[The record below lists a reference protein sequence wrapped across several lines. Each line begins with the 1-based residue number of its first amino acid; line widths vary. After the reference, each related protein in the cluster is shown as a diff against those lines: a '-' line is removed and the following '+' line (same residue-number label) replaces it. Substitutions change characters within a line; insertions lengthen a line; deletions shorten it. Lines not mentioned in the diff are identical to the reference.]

1 MQRNHSDLKILWSVI
16 VFYII
21 KQSKIRRVFIPGLA
35 ACIISKLFYIRSSR
49 TIGDIAKKLSSDES
63 VIKTVFLYGMFLFLS
78 CTTNQLGKMFV
89 SRARHI
95 GYTIANKQSYSYF
108 LHLYPEDFRN
118 IKKGEM
124 QNIIQRKADAVKDI
138 LDVLTLHFLPFL
150 VTVVVAGAD
159 IILKLGVFA
168 NIIVLTTLFIYIF
181 VTISITLWRN
191 KIRITLNNNLDN
203 SQNVLNDG
211 INNFETIFTNG
222 TETYEVSKYEKC
234 LKVTEKNEI
243 FFSRTMYFLNLAQEV
258 IWALQLFLVV
268 FLLCIVSKTM
278 TVDTLSYT
286 VTVLSVFHGDLSNL
300 GFMYGKYKT
309 GMINIKK
316 TNLKTRKDNNLTK
329 KKVSGIKKQ
338 IKIFDLSYKLND
350 KIILDSIN
358 FEINK
363 GDKIAIIGHNG
374 SGKSSLLKCI
384 LKYNTSDIQMFVD
397 DVNIQNISEEDFKNL
412 FAYVSQSS
420 SLFNESVMYNIKYT
434 NKKVYEE
441 QIYNAAN
448 HLTVHESIMRL
459 KNGYHT
465 LCGENGSALSGGE
478 RQKISIL
485 RAYLK
490 NAGILVLDE
499 ATASMDIKSEHNIFE
514 VITSDKKLTCIA
526 IVHNLDLLKK
536 FNRILLVKDK
546 KVIEISH
553 EKAEK
558 VGFGK
563 VN

>member
-1 MQRNHSDLKILWSVI
+1 
-16 VFYII
+16 
-21 KQSKIRRVFIPGLA
+21 
-35 ACIISKLFYIRSSR
+35 
-49 TIGDIAKKLSSDES
+49 
-63 VIKTVFLYGMFLFLS
+63 
-78 CTTNQLGKMFV
+78 
-89 SRARHI
+89 
-95 GYTIANKQSYSYF
+95 
-108 LHLYPEDFRN
+108 
-118 IKKGEM
+118 
-124 QNIIQRKADAVKDI
+124 
-138 LDVLTLHFLPFL
+138 
-150 VTVVVAGAD
+150 
-159 IILKLGVFA
+159 
-168 NIIVLTTLFIYIF
+168 
-181 VTISITLWRN
+181 
-191 KIRITLNNNLDN
+191 
-203 SQNVLNDG
+203 
-211 INNFETIFTNG
+211 
-222 TETYEVSKYEKC
+222 
-234 LKVTEKNEI
+234 
-243 FFSRTMYFLNLAQEV
+243 MYFLNLAQEV

-546 KVIEISH
+546 KVIEFH
-553 EKAEK
+553 MKRQK
-558 VGFGK
+558 R
-563 VN
+563 